1 MNRFDLQYWEG
12 ARESALAIYEYVNER
27 KDVPEDVR
35 SYVARL
41 LKESGERKNKGFRE
55 ELRLPPPPSLS
66 RCRAE
71 RRIIDHTGHE

>member
-35 SYVARL
+35 AYVTRL
-41 LKESGERKNKGFRE
+41 LKWSGERKNKGVRE
-55 ELRLPPPPSLS
+55 ELGLPQSASL
-66 RCRAE
+66 RQRA
-71 RRIIDHTGHE
+71 R